1 MKNFYRCKNGF
12 VECREWEPYC
22 WISIEV
28 PQPEDYA
35 MLSRDFHVPLEY
47 LEYVAD
53 RDENPRIER
62 DHDWLLAI
70 IRVPVRSQSSHRP
83 FTTVPLGVIVNGEIV
98 LTVCYRHTEMIP
110 DFIEHTRIKS
120 IEIHSAADFILR
132 LVYSATFWYH
142 KYLAQ
147 INATVDETEKHLERS
162 VHNDDILTLMKM
174 QKSLTLFNT
183 AISGN
188 TTMLSRLKSIFA
200 KDLDSDLL
208 EDVEIELSQAAK
220 TADIYSSI
228 LGNTMDAFGSVISN
242 NANDVMKRLTSVS
255 IVLMVPTLIAS
266 FYGMNVQITLS
277 ENPAAFWIII
287 GMAAV
292 LTGVCWWLFK
302 KLGWL

>member
-1 MKNFYRCKNGF
+1 MKTFYKCNNGF
-12 VECREWEPYC
+12 IEYQKWEPYC
-22 WISIEV
+22 WINVEE
-28 PQPEDYA
+28 PQADDYA

-47 LEYVAD
+47 FEYIVD

-62 DHDWLLAI
+62 DHDWMLAI
-70 IRVPVRSQSSHRP
+70 IRVPVRSRSSHMP
-83 FTTVPLGVIVNGEIV
+83 FSTIPLGVIVNGEIV
-98 LTVCYRHTEMIP
+98 ITVSYQHTEMIP

-120 IEIHSAADFILR
+120 IEIHSVADFILR

-142 KYLAQ
+142 KYLGQ

-183 AISGN
+183 SISGN
-188 TTMLSRLKSIFA
+188 KSMLSRLKSLFK
-200 KDLDSDLL
+200 KDIDEDLL
-208 EDVEIELSQAAK
+208 EDVEIELDQALK
-220 TADIYSSI
+220 TVDIYSTI
-228 LGNTMDAFGSVISN
+228 LGSTMDAFGSVISN
-242 NANDVMKRLTSVS
+242 NANDVMKRMTSVS

-287 GMAAV
+287 GMATV
-292 LTGVCWWLFK
+292 LTGACWWLFK
-302 KLGWL
+302 KVGWL